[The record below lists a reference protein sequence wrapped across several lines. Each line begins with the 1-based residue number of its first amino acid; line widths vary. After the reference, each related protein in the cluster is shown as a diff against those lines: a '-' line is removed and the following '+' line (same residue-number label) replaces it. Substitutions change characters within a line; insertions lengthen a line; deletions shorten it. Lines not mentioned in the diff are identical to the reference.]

1 VGKMRKIELN
11 LVEDAVANM
20 CGDANFNIPKDV
32 LDKLRIAMENEE
44 SPVAKEILEQI
55 LENDK
60 IAQEEKVPMCQDTGL
75 SVIFL
80 EIGKDVTYDGDIYE
94 AIQNGVAKGYKDNY
108 LRKSIVKDPFD
119 RVNTGDNTPAIIH
132 TKIVVGDKIKIIIAP
147 KGGGSEN
154 MSTVVML
161 KPADG
166 VEGVKKFILDFVEKA
181 GGNPCPPIIVGVG
194 IGGNLEKSALL
205 AKQSL
210 LRPIGDRNKNKFYAD
225 LEEELLESINKL
237 GIGPMGLGGRTTAL
251 DVKVEVHPCH
261 IAQLPLAIN
270 INCHAARH
278 KEVII

>member
-1 VGKMRKIELN
+1 MRKIELN

-32 LDKLRIAMENEE
+32 LDKLKIAMENEE